1 MVPAAVLTVVN
12 IAKTQLIVS
21 DIGNL
26 YCNVIQQERT
36 RRFTAENVY

>member
-21 DIGNL
+21 DIGIL
-26 YCNVIQQERT
+26 YNVIQQERT